1 MKKKFIEIAKESN
14 LYTLQNLPQE
24 ALKDTYFMGNL
35 EWYKERYNKVK
46 IPEGI
51 KNIQDIEVGVFAEV
65 KPQYKNNSNEIELY
79 YIENFYTLVFIND
92 NVYILVFRKD
102 KYSLFPIYRI
112 VNLLSKDI
120 NSSQK
125 YEFTKKIVEPNR
137 IGVFTIKKLQ
147 DWAKYCEDYTQA
159 IKDANFAVNSKL
171 NENQKKIDNFI
182 SSLNGKCEVKQ
193 FRNYTIVNTKYFE
206 VEFELLDNGAY
217 LNEKIYYKG
226 GLNGGL
232 SGIIE
237 IEA

>member
-1 MKKKFIEIAKESN
+1 MKKQFLNIAKESN

-24 ALKDTYFMGNL
+24 ALNNNYFMEHL
-35 EWYKERYNKVK
+35 DWYKKRCNKVE

-51 KNIQDIEVGVFAEV
+51 KNIQGVEVGVFAEV
-65 KPQYKNNSNEIELY
+65 KTQYKHNSNEIELY
-79 YIENFYTLVFIND
+79 YIDHFYTLVFINE
-92 NVYILVFRKD
+92 NVYQLVCYKD
-102 KYSLFPIYRI
+102 KYTLFPIYRI

-125 YEFTKKIVEPNR
+125 YEFTKKIVEPKN

-147 DWAKYCEDYTQA
+147 DWAKYCEDYIQA

-171 NENQKKIDNFI
+171 NENQKEIDSFI

-193 FRNYTIVNTKYFE
+193 FKNYTIVKTKYFE
-206 VEFELLDNGAY
+206 VGFELLDNGAY
-217 LNEKIYYKG
+217 LKKEIFYIG
-226 GLNGGL
+226 GLN
-232 SGIIE
+232 GIIE